1 MMSVVDDVHTSV
13 NRDTFRRDAQEW
25 LRDNVSR
32 EWREGRGGLSEEDE
46 TRLRREWD
54 QRLFE
59 GGYAGLSLPRA
70 YGGQGLGLEEEVIFH
85 QLAAQEQAPDGL
97 ARIGKILTAPTL
109 ITLGTERQRAAY
121 LPRIFS
127 GEDVWCQG
135 FSEPGAGSDL
145 ASVKCTARRTEGGW
159 LVRGTKI
166 WTSFAKHADRCLMLA
181 QTDPDAPR
189 YKNLTLFLLDMKQD
203 AVRVEPIKQISGS
216 EHFAETHY
224 DDAFVSDDDVVG
236 AAGDGWRVAM
246 TVLANERGIV
256 EAITRYVEIRADIDV
271 LESCC
276 VRDDAHALNAV
287 SGLDARTEVL
297 RWQVAKA
304 VAAQDADAQ
313 ARTSMVLK
321 VWWSELWQE
330 VTTFASTVEC
340 ATHREHWRHQYLES
354 RAATI
359 FSGTSEIQR
368 NIIAERVLRMPK

>member
-1 MMSVVDDVHTSV
+1 MAVVDDVHTTAD
-13 NRDTFRRDAQEW
+13 RETFRRNAQEW
-25 LRDNVSR
+25 LRDNVSK

-54 QRLFE
+54 HRLFE
-59 GGYAGLSLPRA
+59 GGYAGLSLPRE

-109 ITLGTERQRAAY
+109 IALGTEYQKSTY
-121 LPRIFS
+121 LPKIFS
-127 GEDVWCQG
+127 GEQVWCQG

-145 ASVKCTARRTEGGW
+145 ANIRCVARRTEGGW

-166 WTSFAKHADRCLMLA
+166 WTSFAKHGDRCLMLA

-203 AVRVEPIKQISGS
+203 AVRVEPIRQISGS

-224 DDAFVSDDDVVG
+224 DDAFVADEDVVG
-236 AAGDGWRVAM
+236 APGEGWRVAM

-271 LESCC
+271 LADCC
-276 VRDDAHALNAV
+276 CAGDLHRLDTVA
-287 SGLDARTEVL
+287 GFDARAEVL
-297 RWQVAKA
+297 RWQVARA
-304 VAAQDADAQ
+304 VAADGPVEE

-321 VWWSELWQE
+321 VWWSEFWQE
-330 VTTFASTVEC
+330 VTSFASALEC
-340 ATHREHWRHQYLES
+340 PTHREHWRHQYLES

-368 NIIAERVLRMPK
+368 NIIAERVLGLPK